1 MIYII
6 DRATGYEYTVVYS
19 YDADTWKSA
28 HEAALRASGATSHT
42 EAESQ
47 YGITRVSTAGGVMT
61 FAHTPAAIYR
71 A

>member
-1 MIYII
+1 MEIYII
-6 DRATGYEYTVVYS
+6 DRTTGYEYTTTK
-19 YDADTWKSA
+19 YDADWKSA
-28 HEAALRASGATSHT
+28 HEAALRASGATSHHV
-42 EAESQ
+42 AESQ